1 MIDRYEML
9 TGDRISKQ
17 LLEYHSAGFCGV
29 NGFLMWGLAYD
40 TTLDQDYIAYMHYSV
55 ATTRWAIKAIAEHMG
70 LTLTEPEEP
79 MFRPLDFSRAGK
91 HLVEQIR
98 AMPDGKPVEDYARD
112 SAAALARYMSRC
124 NDYGQNIH
132 ARDLAEASALVG
144 HLRDNKDGAQADRR
158 GNARGRRVYAR
169 LTTVV

>member
-55 ATTRWAIKAIAEHMG
+55 ATTRWAIKDIAEHMG
-70 LTLTEPEEP
+70 LTLTEQEDP
-79 MFRPLDFSRAGK
+79 MFRTLGFSRAGK
-91 HLVEQIR
+91 QT
-98 AMPDGKPVEDYARD
+98 G
-112 SAAALARYMSRC
+112 
-124 NDYGQNIH
+124 
-132 ARDLAEASALVG
+132 EASGRERVWQYVSMSVVAG
-144 HLRDNKDGAQADRR
+144 YFKNKKHKM
-158 GNARGRRVYAR
+158 NVARK
-169 LTTVV
+169 